1 MARVATIMRDGVEVD
16 AMCPSDGEEVGLR
29 LDRRCFPGDIL
40 ALIPPPPERD
50 VVEAEVPE
58 PEAEESDLQ
67 ITESDLQIVAEHQVD
82 MPPLEG

>member
-1 MARVATIMRDGVEVD
+1 
-16 AMCPSDGEEVGLR
+16 
-29 LDRRCFPGDIL
+29 
-40 ALIPPPPERD
+40 
-50 VVEAEVPE
+50 VEAEVPE